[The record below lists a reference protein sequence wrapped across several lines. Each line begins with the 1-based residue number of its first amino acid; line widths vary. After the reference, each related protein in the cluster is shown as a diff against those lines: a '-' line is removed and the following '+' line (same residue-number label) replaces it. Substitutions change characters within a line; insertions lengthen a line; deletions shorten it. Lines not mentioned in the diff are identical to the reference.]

1 MKRLKFVIVWLCLCA
16 VQWLPAYAGGEGQV
30 LPIGREVLSLDK
42 GWLFH
47 QGDIPMPEIKG
58 HGASYRN
65 AKAGNASGAA
75 AKNYDDS
82 SWRMLD
88 LPHDWAIE
96 GKVSPDANLSQGYYK
111 RGIGWYRRHFR
122 LSPEDKGKHIEIQF
136 EGIATYATIW
146 VNGTVLHRNWC
157 GYTSMYIDI
166 TPYVTYGNDLNTIAV
181 RVDADSQEGWWYEGA
196 GIYRHTWLVKRS
208 PLHIVTD
215 GVWANPVNAG
225 GDRWTLP
232 VEVSLYNIA
241 EREAKG
247 EVEVSLQGP
256 DGKTVATKRA
266 KVNVASL
273 REGVARLSFDVN
285 APGLWSPESPTLYNV
300 RTTVIQNGK
309 IVDQTDTR
317 CGFRTVRFDANTGFW
332 LNGKNIKIKGTCNH
346 QDHAGVGVAVPDALM
361 KFRLRKLKEMGV
373 NAYRAAHHPVS
384 KEFMAL
390 CDSMGM
396 MVMDENRVF
405 NTSPE
410 YVRQLEWLV
419 RRDRNCPSVILWSV
433 FNEEPMQGTE
443 NGYEMVRRMK
453 EVVKRLDE
461 TRPVTAAMNGGS
473 FSPRNVSQAVD
484 VVGFN
489 YQIRDY
495 DRFHK
500 ANPELPMTS
509 SEDGSA
515 IMTRGEYVTDKGKHI
530 LDSYDTQCV
539 NWGATHRNA
548 WKAIAQRPW
557 MAGCFYWTGF
567 DYHGEPTPHAWPT
580 VSSFFGIMDLCGF
593 PKSAYWLHQAQW
605 RKDIEVLKLIPHWN
619 WPESQKGKPV
629 KVMALSNAERV
640 KLLLNG
646 KEISEQAV
654 DSFEMNTWMVPY
666 EPGKL
671 EAIGYRNGKEVSRAC
686 VETTGKASKV
696 RLTPDRSVMN
706 GDGYDA
712 IPVTV
717 EVLDKKGRPVPT
729 ANNMME
735 FSIEGP
741 ARIIG
746 LGNGDPNCHEPEKG
760 NKRSLFN
767 GLAQVIIQ
775 STGEAG
781 EIRLSAKTEGLEP
794 HTVVITARPAKAVPS
809 VEVEFAP
816 LLLNQWLKSPFYH
829 ERPDMAEKIADND
842 MNTWEPFSGRN
853 MVSSEEPGYVIFQ
866 TTFEPHKSHREKG
879 GTILLK
885 RLVGKA
891 EVWLNGKKL
900 QEKSRV
906 AGSDFRV
913 DFPPVK
919 GKCELRVLFIV
930 SPDKEVGLKGNASV
944 L

>member
-1 MKRLKFVIVWLCLCA
+1 MYRLILAFALMCLCA
-16 VQWLPAYAGGEGQV
+16 AQRVSAHTDGS
-30 LPIGREVLSLDK
+30 REVLSFDQ

-58 HGASYRN
+58 HGPTYRN
-65 AKAGNASGAA
+65 AKAGNAPGAA
-75 AKNYDDS
+75 AKNYDDT
-82 SWRMLD
+82 SWRTVD

-96 GKVSPDANLSQGYYK
+96 GRVTPDANLSQGYYR

-122 LSPEDKGKHIEIQF
+122 LSPEDKGKHIEVQF
-136 EGIATYATIW
+136 EGIATYTTVW

-166 TPYVTYGNDLNTIAV
+166 TPYATYGDDLNTIAI
-181 RVDADSQEGWWYEGA
+181 RVDTDSQEGWWYEGA
-196 GIYRHTWLVKRS
+196 GIYRHVWLVKRA
-208 PLHIVTD
+208 PLHVVTD
-215 GVWANPVNAG
+215 GVWANPVNVG

-232 VEVSLYNIA
+232 VEVSLNNIA

-247 EVEVSLQGP
+247 EVEVSLQ
-256 DGKTVATKRA
+256 DAEGKTIATKRTGI
-266 KVNVASL
+266 NVASL
-273 REGVARLSFDVN
+273 REETAHLTFDVE
-285 APGLWSPESPTLYNV
+285 APRLWSPESPTLYNV
-300 RTTVIQNGK
+300 RTKVLQGGKVI
-309 IVDQTDTR
+309 DQTDTR
-317 CGFRTVRFDANTGFW
+317 CGFRTIRFDANTGFW
-332 LNGKNIKIKGTCNH
+332 LNGRNVKIKGVCNH

-373 NAYRAAHHPVS
+373 NAYRSAHHPMS

-453 EVVKRLDE
+453 DVVRRLDE
-461 TRPVTAAMNGGS
+461 TRPVTAAMNGINGGF
-473 FSPRNVSQAVD
+473 FSTRNVSHAVD
-484 VVGFN
+484 VAGLN
-489 YQIRDY
+489 YQLKNY
-495 DRFHK
+495 DRIRK
-500 ANPELPMTS
+500 NDPNRPMTS

-515 IMTRGEYVTDKGKHI
+515 LMTRGEYVTDPKKHI
-530 LDSYDTQCV
+530 MDSYDTQAV
-539 NWGATHRNA
+539 KWGATHRQA
-548 WKAIAQRPW
+548 WRAIAERLW

-567 DYHGEPTPHAWPT
+567 DYHGEPTPHTWPT

-619 WPESQKGKPV
+619 WPASREGKPV

-646 KEISEQAV
+646 KEISEQEV

-671 EAIGYRNGKEVSRAC
+671 EAIGYRNGKIVSRAC
-686 VETTGKASKV
+686 VETTGSAAKI
-696 RLTPDRSVMN
+696 RLTPDRN
-706 GDGYDA
+706 AIAGDGYDA
-712 IPVTV
+712 VPITV
-717 EVLDKKGRPVPT
+717 EALDKEGRHVPT
-729 ANNMME
+729 ANNLME
-735 FSIEGP
+735 FSVEGP

-746 LGNGDPNCHEPEKG
+746 VGNGDPNCHEPEKG

-781 EIRLSAKTEGLEP
+781 EIQLCTRSEGLESY
-794 HTVVITARPAKAVPS
+794 TAVITARPVNPKPFVK
-809 VEVEFAP
+809 VESAP
-816 LLLNQWLKSPFYH
+816 LSLSQWLVSPFFR
-829 ERPDMAEKIADND
+829 ERPDVTERIADND
-842 MNTWEPFSGRN
+842 MNTWEPFSGKHT
-853 MVSSEEPGYVIFQ
+853 VKLEDTGYIMYQ
-866 TTFEPHKSHREKG
+866 TTFEPHKSHQENG
-879 GTILLK
+879 GTIVLEKLT
-885 RLVGKA
+885 GEA
-891 EVWLNGKKL
+891 EIWLNGKKL
-900 QEKSRV
+900 YDKTNAARQDIEVK
-906 AGSDFRV
+906 
-913 DFPPVK
+913 FPPMN
-919 GKCELRVLFIV
+919 GKCELRILF
-930 SPDKEVGLKGNASV
+930 KGRTGKAVGLRGSANIR
-944 L
+944 